1 MKTIRYFLYFFVVYF
16 IIFLFSTTTIKIRSR
31 YCALF
36 HFIRRF
42 RYNDELF
49 CLLCEKLNK

>member
-1 MKTIRYFLYFFVVYF
+1 MKTIRYFLYFYR
-16 IIFLFSTTTIKIRSR
+16 LFYNLLLSTTTIKIRFR

-36 HFIRRF
+36 HFIRHF

-49 CLLCEKLNK
+49 CLLCEET